1 MFHVKP
7 KYLILRPRL
16 RSTYI
21 LDKRAV
27 FSEKVSEMEEKN
39 HALESLDITGFSSIK
54 TLKNPF
60 LRSFSMKWKLFAS
73 LLLLNTICFGQLEPV
88 AIGEWKIH
96 MPTKNAKDV
105 TKAGNKYYA
114 AFTNGI
120 QIYDNEDG
128 SLELLSKTNGLSSIG
143 VSQVEFDPISGNV
156 IVGYLDG
163 NLDLISSEGEIYN
176 MSDIK
181 RSNILG
187 DKTIYNIVGINNL
200 IYLCTGFGIVVLD
213 ATSKEIK
220 DTYIFGPGGTNIKVN
235 SVCSDGTKLFA
246 ATDEGLFS
254 GLLSN
259 PFLSNFTSWTKDLT
273 LNPAAENGPFS
284 HIAYHAG
291 SLFISRTINGNNNDS
306 AYVFNGSWSYFTPAF
321 GNEVNKLKS
330 IGDKLL
336 YIGSGSVA
344 LFNQAMVMSSDM
356 FGYTFDYI
364 DGSDADYS
372 AAENQFYIAD
382 RRNGLTRGVNTW
394 SNEKISQDSPYTLG
408 CAHIAAQDGTVLI
421 AHDGFAGVNG
431 LNTFSKAMF
440 SGSIDNKWLNFNELT
455 EPLMNSDSIFDA
467 VSVCIDPKDKNHWY
481 FGTYSYKGLFEI
493 LDGEIVNVFDES
505 NSAIGNA
512 GITGYNAISSMDF
525 DEDGNLWMI
534 NSKSAVPLIVKKKD
548 NTWTSIDIGTTMKN
562 RNIYDLEVG
571 KSGYIW
577 VAAPTGNNIGGLL
590 VYNTNE
596 TIDDISDDVSYFYS
610 TGSGFGNL
618 PSQDV
623 KCVLED
629 LDEEI
634 WVGTADG
641 LAVIYNQDAAFTG
654 SNFDAQQI
662 LIEQDGNV
670 QVLMED
676 EVITDIEVDGA
687 NRKWIATEGSGVFLL
702 SEDGQEE
709 ILRLTKEN
717 SPLLSNIVYD
727 IAIDQYNGDI
737 YFATSDGV
745 SSLRYTAT
753 GSMDAYQ
760 SVFAFPNPVNSDY
773 DGIVA
778 VKGLSKD
785 SDFKVTDLTGNI
797 VFHGISLGGQAIW
810 DLKDISGNRVSTGVY
825 LIYCNSESGAKDA
838 VAKLLVI
845 N

>member
-7 KYLILRPRL
+7 RYLILNRGLTP
-16 RSTYI
+16 TGV

-27 FSEKVSEMEEKN
+27 FSEKASQIEEKE
-39 HALESLDITGFSSIK
+39 HALESLDTTGFPSIQ
-54 TLKNPF
+54 TLKNDF
-60 LRSFSMKWKLFAS
+60 FRSFSMKWKFFAS
-73 LLLLNTICFGQLEPV
+73 LLLLNSICFGQLEPV

-96 MPTKNAKDV
+96 MPTKQAKDV
-105 TKAGNKYYA
+105 TKSGNKYYT

-128 SLELLSKTNGLSSIG
+128 SLEFLSKTNGLSSIG
-143 VSQVEFDPISGNV
+143 VSQVEFDATSGNV

-187 DKTIYNIVGINNL
+187 DKTIYNIVGLNNL
-200 IYLCTGFGIVVLD
+200 VYLCTGFGIVVLD
-213 ATSKEIK
+213 ASLKEIK
-220 DTYIFGPGGTNIKVN
+220 DTYIFGAGGMNIKVN
-235 SVCSDGTKLFA
+235 SVCSDGTKLYA

-254 GLLSN
+254 ALLSN
-259 PFLSNFTSWTKDLT
+259 QFLSNYTSWTKDLS
-273 LNPAAENGPFS
+273 LNSAAENGPFS

-291 SLFISRTINGNNNDS
+291 SLFISRMINGNNNDS

-336 YIGSGSVA
+336 FIGSGSVA
-344 LFNQAMVMSSDM
+344 FFNQSMVMSSDL
-356 FGYTFDYI
+356 FTYNFDYI
-364 DGSDADYS
+364 DAADADYS
-372 AAENQFYIAD
+372 PAENQFYIAD
-382 RRNGLTRGVNTW
+382 RRFGLTRGVNSW
-394 SNEKISQDSPYTLG
+394 NNEKISQDSPFTLG
-408 CAHIAAQDGTVLI
+408 CAHIAAQDGAVLI

-431 LNTFSKAMF
+431 LNSYSKAMF
-440 SGSIDNKWLNFNELT
+440 SGALNNKWVNFNELT
-455 EPLMNSDSIFDA
+455 ETIMDSDSIFDA

-493 LDGEIVNVFDES
+493 KDGEIINVFDES
-505 NSAIGNA
+505 NSSIGNA
-512 GITGYNAISSMDF
+512 GITGYNAISTMDF
-525 DEDGNLWMI
+525 DDKGNLWMI
-534 NSKSAVPLIVKKKD
+534 NSKSSVPLIVKKND
-548 NTWTSIDIGTTMKN
+548 NTWASIDIGTTMKN

-571 KSGYIW
+571 NSGYIW

-590 VYNTNE
+590 VYNTNQ
-596 TIDDISDDVSYFYS
+596 TIDDISDDGSYFYS
-610 TGSGFGNL
+610 TGAGTGNL

-623 KCVLED
+623 KCVVED

-634 WVGTADG
+634 WVGTASG
-641 LAVIYNQDAAFTG
+641 LAVIYSQEAAFTG

-670 QVLMED
+670 QILMEN
-676 EVITDIEVDGA
+676 EVITDIEIDGA

-727 IAIDQYNGDI
+727 IAIDQFNGDV

-745 SSLRYTAT
+745 VSLRYTAT
-753 GSMDAYQ
+753 GSNDPYL
-760 SVFAFPNPVNSDY
+760 SVFAFPNPVKADY

-778 VKGLSKD
+778 VKGLSRD
-785 SDFKVTDLTGNI
+785 SDFKVTDLTGNL
-797 VFHGISLGGQAIW
+797 VYHGTSLGGQAIW
-810 DLKDISGNRVSTGVY
+810 DLKDIAGNRVSTGVY

>member
-7 KYLILRPRL
+7 LYLFFKPRL
-16 RSTYI
+16 VSTI
-21 LDKRAV
+21 VLDKRAEK
-27 FSEKVSEMEEKN
+27 FEKVSEIEEKR
-39 HALESLDITGFSSIK
+39 HTLESLGTTGFLERE
-54 TLKNPF
+54 TLKNTF
-60 LRSFSMKWKLFAS
+60 FRSFSMKWKLFAS
-73 LLLLNTICFGQLEPV
+73 LLLLNSICFGQLEPV

-96 MPTKNAKDV
+96 MPTKQAKDV
-105 TKAGNKYYA
+105 TKSGDKYFT

-128 SLELLSKTNGLSSIG
+128 SLEFLSKTNGLSSIG
-143 VSQVEFDPISGNV
+143 ISQVEFDPASGNV

-163 NLDLISSEGEIYN
+163 NLDLISSDGEIYN

-187 DKTIYNIVGINNL
+187 DKAIYNIVGLNNL
-200 IYLCTGFGIVVLD
+200 VYLCTGFGIVVLD
-213 ATSKEIK
+213 APLKEIK
-220 DTYIFGPGGTNIKVN
+220 DTYIFGTGGMNIKVN
-235 SVCSDGTKLFA
+235 SVCSDGIKLYA

-254 GLLSN
+254 ALLN
-259 PFLSNFTSWTKDLT
+259 NQFLSNYTSWTKDLS

-291 SLFISRTINGNNNDS
+291 SLFISRIINGNNNDS

-336 YIGSGSVA
+336 FIGSGSVA
-344 LFNQAMVMSSDM
+344 LYNQSMVMSSDM
-356 FGYTFDYI
+356 FTYTFDYI
-364 DGSDADYS
+364 DASDADYS
-372 AAENQFYIAD
+372 PAENQFYIAD
-382 RRNGLTRGVNTW
+382 RRFGLTRGVNSW
-394 SNEKISQDSPYTLG
+394 NNEKLSQDSPFTLG
-408 CAHIAAQDGTVLI
+408 CAHIAAQDGTILI

-431 LNTFSKAMF
+431 LNSYSKAMF
-440 SGSIDNKWLNFNELT
+440 SGVFNNKWVNLNELT
-455 EPLMNSDSIFDA
+455 EPIMDSDSIFDA

-481 FGTYSYKGLFEI
+481 LGTYSYKGLFEVK
-493 LDGEIVNVFDES
+493 DGEIINVFDES
-505 NSAIGNA
+505 NSSIGNA
-512 GITGYNAISSMDF
+512 GITGYNAISSMDY
-525 DEDGNLWMI
+525 DDKGNLWMI
-534 NSKSAVPLIVKKKD
+534 NSKSTVPLVVKKSD
-548 NTWTSIDIGTTMKN
+548 NTWSSIDIGATMKN

-571 KSGYIW
+571 NSGYIW
-577 VAAPTGNNIGGLL
+577 VAAPTGNSIGGLL
-590 VYNTNE
+590 VYNTNQ
-596 TIDDISDDVSYFYS
+596 TIDDVSDDDSYFYS
-610 TGSGFGNL
+610 SGIGFGNL

-634 WVGTADG
+634 WVGTASG
-641 LAVIYNQDAAFTG
+641 LAVIYNQEAAFSG
-654 SNFDAQQI
+654 SNSDAQQI

-670 QVLMED
+670 QILMEN

-727 IAIDQYNGDI
+727 ISIDQFNGDV

-745 SSLRYTAT
+745 LSLRYTAT
-753 GSMDAYQ
+753 GSIDPYI
-760 SVFAFPNPVNSDY
+760 SVFAFPNPVKADY

-778 VKGLSKD
+778 VKGLSRD
-785 SDFKVTDLTGNI
+785 SDFKVTDLTGNL
-797 VFHGISLGGQAIW
+797 VYHGTSLGGQAIW
-810 DLKDISGNRVSTGVY
+810 DLKDISGKRVNTGVY